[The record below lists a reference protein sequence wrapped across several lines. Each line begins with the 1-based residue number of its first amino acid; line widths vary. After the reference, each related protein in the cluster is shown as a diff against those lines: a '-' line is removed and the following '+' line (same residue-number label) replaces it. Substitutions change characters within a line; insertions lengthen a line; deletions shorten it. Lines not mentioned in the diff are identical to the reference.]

1 MSGICLP
8 IDAGGP
14 FPAAQ
19 HRVAQ
24 SPLFTGGIGRPLGA
38 RSGVRAFA
46 EPVVTIAS
54 TTTFTVSPFSAIV
67 DPGTALSV
75 GAYLVAFLATETVTY
90 GVADGSATRVD
101 DVSVVVPDDP
111 AGAFGNVAKIV
122 VTPGIAGGAAGVTP
136 ARAMQL
142 GQLTVPKAGTGSA
155 VFAPSR
161 IVTVANGGILPTYA
175 SWQRPNPDAGRYV
188 DDVTAGKLLRGN
200 GTGFDTVADKTA
212 YQPWV
217 AYAPIFGGN
226 DGSVATGATVT
237 GSYRR
242 TGSICDVKGQ
252 IVTGAT
258 GLPTGA
264 YRVSLPVP
272 AANTSGYSPVGTV
285 LFVGG
290 AFVTGICFLDSS
302 SGGTYFLM
310 AFNGGA
316 GPAGVGNPASWASRT
331 VTFRCSYEVAPL

>member
-24 SPLFTGGIGRPLGA
+24 SPLFTGGNGRPLGA

-90 GVADGSATRVD
+90 TVADGSATRVD

-161 IVTVANGGILPTYA
+161 SVTVANGGILPTYA
-175 SWQRPNPDAGRYV
+175 SWQRPNPDAGRYI

-212 YQPWV
+212 YQPWTSFAPTWTGSDGSV
-217 AYAPIFGGN
+217 SSGATFVGKYRRSGSKVDFWATLSTAATGIPTGTYEFALPVQAVMTNPYAPIGM
-226 DGSVATGATVT
+226 A
-237 GSYRR
+237 
-242 TGSICDVKGQ
+242 
-252 IVTGAT
+252 
-258 GLPTGA
+258 
-264 YRVSLPVP
+264 
-272 AANTSGYSPVGTV
+272 

-290 AFVTGICFLDSS
+290 NNIVGACYLDPAK
-302 SGGTYFLM
+302 SGNSFIVGFHGSAGNASGT
-310 AFNGGA
+310 
-316 GPAGVGNPASWASRT
+316 NPASWANRT
-331 VTFRCSYEVAPL
+331 VTFSGSYEVAPL